1 MSSIQGA
8 VNSAMSSVG
17 TSIAG
22 QEKREVAQL
31 GLQKKKYALNLSMG
45 KLKLTEERLKNAKQF
60 RQAQMSKRNEMM
72 NQAGG
77 LNGQQQ

>member
-8 VNSAMSSVG
+8 VNNVMSSVG

-22 QEKREVAQL
+22 QEK
-31 GLQKKKYALNLSMG
+31 KKYALNLSME
-45 KLKLTEERLKNAKQF
+45 KLKLTEDRLKNAKQF

-77 LNGQQQ
+77 LNGQKQ